1 MPLDMEHAR
10 FAMVEQQIRP
20 WEVLDPR
27 VLDTLSAVKREEFVP
42 ARHRKLAFADLALPL
57 EHGEF
62 MFKPVLEGRV
72 LQSLS
77 VQATDEVL
85 EIGAGS
91 GFLTACLANLAR
103 AVTSIDIHADF
114 VERVRLRL
122 HATGMTN
129 VRVEVA
135 DAMSYAPGREF
146 DVVVVTAAVRELPA
160 HFASWVRLGGRLFVI
175 CGDSPAQE
183 AVLLTRTAAGWQR
196 ESLFDTDIPY
206 LHGAEPK
213 PAFVL

>member
-42 ARHRKLAFADLALPL
+42 ARHRKLAFADVALPL

-122 HATGMTN
+122 QATGMTN

-146 DVVVVTAAVRELPA
+146 DVVVVTAAVKELPA

>member
-27 VLDTLSAVKREEFVP
+27 VLDTLSTVKREEFVP
-42 ARHRKLAFADLALPL
+42 ARHRKLAFADVALPL

-72 LQSLS
+72 LQSS
-77 VQATDEVL
+77 GVQATEEVL
-85 EIGAGS
+85 EVGTGS
-91 GFLTACLANLAR
+91 GFLTACLATLAR

-114 VERVRLRL
+114 VERTRLRL

-129 VRVEVA
+129 VRLEVA

-146 DVVVVTAAVRELPA
+146 DIVVVTAAVKDLPA
-160 HFASWVRLGGRLFVI
+160 HFASWVRMGGRLFYI
-175 CGDSPAQE
+175 GGDSPAQE

>member
-42 ARHRKLAFADLALPL
+42 ARHRKLAFADVALPL

-146 DVVVVTAAVRELPA
+146 DVVVVTAAVKELPA

>member
-42 ARHRKLAFADLALPL
+42 ARHRKLAFADVALPL

-77 VQATDEVL
+77 VQATDEVM

-146 DVVVVTAAVRELPA
+146 DVVVVTAAVQELPA